1 MTTSGISW
9 ESSDTNIAT
18 VSSNGLVT
26 AKHPGTVTISCY
38 GNNAKGIRA
47 SCKVTVKLK
56 QPAGLKITSKAYN
69 KINLAWSAVTGCNYY
84 VIYRSENGGK
94 ESKLTSMK
102 SSIQS
107 WSDTTV
113 KTGNTYSY
121 RVRAAYVCTG
131 KTTLYGTASTAVSAK
146 TELAKALAEAMFG
159 NEDAMIRIDM
169 SEFMESHSV
178 AKLIGSPPGYV
189 GYDEGGQLTE
199 KVRRKPYSV
208 ILFDEMEKAHPDVFN
223 VLLQVLD
230 DGRITDSQGRT
241 VDFKNT
247 ILIMTSNIGSPYL
260 LDGIDENGE
269 IKPEAQSQVM
279 DDLRGHFRPEFL
291 NRLDEIIMFKPLT
304 KSNIGKIVDL
314 MVGELDKRL
323 ADQELSLELTDAAKD
338 QVIENGYDPVYG
350 ARPLKRY
357 LQKYV
362 ETLAARKILSGDVHA
377 GDTLVLDVQNGE
389 FIVTVKDGN

>member
-1 MTTSGISW
+1 MQYEKCSP
-9 ESSDTNIAT
+9 
-18 VSSNGLVT
+18 T
-26 AKHPGTVTISCY
+26 AI
-38 GNNAKGIRA
+38 
-47 SCKVTVKLK
+47 
-56 QPAGLKITSKAYN
+56 PA
-69 KINLAWSAVTGCNYY
+69 V
-84 VIYRSENGGK
+84 REHF
-94 ESKLTSMK
+94 
-102 SSIQS
+102 
-107 WSDTTV
+107 
-113 KTGNTYSY
+113 TYF
-121 RVRAAYVCTG
+121 
-131 KTTLYGTASTAVSAK
+131 LY
-146 TELAKALAEAMFG
+146 E
-159 NEDAMIRIDM
+159 
-169 SEFMESHSV
+169 
-178 AKLIGSPPGYV
+178 LIGC
-189 GYDEGGQLTE
+189 L
-199 KVRRKPYSV
+199 
-208 ILFDEMEKAHPDVFN
+208 I
-223 VLLQVLD
+223 
-230 DGRITDSQGRT
+230 
-241 VDFKNT
+241 
-247 ILIMTSNIGSPYL
+247 ILIVDGMHLRHQFVFLQSSACTECFQGIIIIPELSIHITQQNHWIFGYHLVSVLYRNNEFPILNIGSPYL

-269 IKPEAQSQVM
+269 IKTEAQSQVM